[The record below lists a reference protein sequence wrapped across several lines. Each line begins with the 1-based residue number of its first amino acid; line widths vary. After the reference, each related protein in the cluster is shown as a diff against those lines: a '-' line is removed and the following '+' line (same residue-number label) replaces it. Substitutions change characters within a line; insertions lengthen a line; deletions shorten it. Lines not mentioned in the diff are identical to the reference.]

1 MGQNLGLRGP
11 EIFRLNFIHF
21 VPRHCQW
28 QLAEPFDQS
37 LLDPHGM
44 PMGCPWDAHGMPM
57 GKGAVGKRDGTEKN
71 IRKEHHAMTPGEII
85 IIYI

>member
-1 MGQNLGLRGP
+1 
-11 EIFRLNFIHF
+11 
-21 VPRHCQW
+21 
-28 QLAEPFDQS
+28 
-37 LLDPHGM
+37 
-44 PMGCPWDAHGMPM
+44 MGCPWDAHGMPM